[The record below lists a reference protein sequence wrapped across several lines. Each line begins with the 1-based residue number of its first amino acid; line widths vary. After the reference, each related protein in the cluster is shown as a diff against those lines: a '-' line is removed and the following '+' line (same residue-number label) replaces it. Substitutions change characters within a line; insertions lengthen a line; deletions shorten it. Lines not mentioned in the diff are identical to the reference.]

1 METQTRKYPCM
12 LCLALHG
19 EKHAE
24 VRCDSRLATH
34 AGDITALWSGLFIW
48 HNGGNHFAYCH
59 HGYKSTS
66 T

>member
-1 METQTRKYPCM
+1 M